1 MQIKLFSNTQ
11 LKYLEEQVND
21 FLNSSIKKIRIRQIS
36 HSECEEGFTVMIVYE
51 PIMDMTE

>member
-21 FLNSSIKKIRIRQIS
+21 FLNSNIKKIRIRQIS

>member
-21 FLNSSIKKIRIRQIS
+21 FLNSNIKKIRIRQIS
-36 HSECEEGFTVMIVYE
+36 HSECEESFTVMIVYE